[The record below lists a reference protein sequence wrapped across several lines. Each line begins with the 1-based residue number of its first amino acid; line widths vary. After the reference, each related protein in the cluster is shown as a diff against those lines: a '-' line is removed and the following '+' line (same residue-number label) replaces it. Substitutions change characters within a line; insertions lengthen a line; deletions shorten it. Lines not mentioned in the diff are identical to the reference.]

1 MTNEKKPEIK
11 VFNYVVVFLDLL
23 GQKEHL
29 AELPNRVPNEGF
41 TPEHIKIIQDTY
53 GATFAFREI
62 FRNFFE
68 SHENHKVDSK
78 LLEDLTDN
86 QIGLFNRM
94 ACPKMHLQYMGD
106 AIVLYSKLI
115 NELGE
120 LSLRSILGMLG
131 NCALAMLFQFGR
143 GNPIRGAI
151 EIGVAVD
158 WKDFGIYGSALHSAY
173 SLESSVAKYP
183 RVIIGDELLK
193 YLQIWQEEKGDD
205 ELKRVNKEVARR
217 CFSVICEDI
226 DGRAILDFLSPDL
239 PSIFGHSAG
248 DAQLK
253 VLRKSVE
260 EGFSFVSREYKR
272 FVSEKIS
279 KLAFRYALLREY
291 YMSRMGEWDERT

>member
-29 AELPNRVPNEGF
+29 AELPKRVPNEGF
-41 TPEHIKIIQDTY
+41 TPEHIKIIHDTY

-68 SHENHKVDSK
+68 NHENHKVDSK
-78 LLEDLTDN
+78 LLEGLTDN

-205 ELKRVNKEVARR
+205 ELKKVNKEVARR

>member
-29 AELPNRVPNEGF
+29 AELPKRVPNEGF
-41 TPEHIKIIQDTY
+41 TPEHIKIIHDTY

-78 LLEDLTDN
+78 LLEGLTDN

-205 ELKRVNKEVARR
+205 ELKKVNKEVARR